1 MRTSALACVFL
12 FAAACHDGGLASGG
26 SDAGD
31 TPDLAQ
37 PPDLAPALPSGVT
50 RITSSDPKI
59 TDDSDLDALDAIIG
73 DATAV
78 GLGESIHTSGG
89 FHDMKARIVRHLVE
103 KKGFRLIA
111 WEWQRVSGEVVEQYL
126 TDCPSDAV
134 HAAQQLSVWSSTSVQ
149 HMLEW
154 ACTFNQAHPTDRVHF
169 TGFDTQ
175 QPDTDLDKLKSYLEA
190 TAPAD
195 APGLIANLTQCD
207 RATDP
212 DGKFVGQ
219 YAPCVAAL
227 DAIGQYFDAHAAALE
242 AASSH
247 DKLEMA
253 RIAQIG
259 AKAWQVE
266 IYNYSGD
273 YKASYQ
279 ARDDAMAEV
288 FRRVQA
294 LRYPGVKTIVWAH
307 NYHLRKAGAKVSG
320 EGAVGAPTMGTRIA
334 ERLGA
339 AYAPIGITGYD
350 VSIDWP
356 NVGCG
361 ELPTPDGNDSME
373 SALDALSS
381 GDLLVDLAAGPTPPF
396 LAGQEYGEGWYER
409 MVPAEQ
415 YRALIF
421 LDKSPAMQPL
431 DWPKCTP
438 MN

>member
-1 MRTSALACVFL
+1 MRTSALACL
-12 FAAACHDGGLASGG
+12 LLLAAACHDGGALRGD
-26 SDAGD
+26 DAGE

-37 PPDLAPALPSGVT
+37 SPPDLATPLPSGVSK
-50 RITSSDPKI
+50 ITGSDPSI
-59 TDDSDLDALDAIIG
+59 ADDSDLSALDDVIG

-89 FHDMKARIVRHLVE
+89 FHDLKARIVRHLVE

-111 WEWQRVSGEVVEQYL
+111 WEWQRVSGDVVEQYL

-154 ACTFNQAHPTDRVHF
+154 VCTFNQAHPSDRVHF

-175 QPDTDLDKLKSYLEA
+175 QPATDLDKLTSYLQGA
-190 TAPAD
+190 
-195 APGLIANLTQCD
+195 APGDAAGLVANLAECD

-212 DGKFVGQ
+212 DGKFAGQ

-227 DAIGQYFDAHAAALE
+227 DGIAQYFEAHTAALE

-247 DKLEMA
+247 EKLELA

-266 IYNYSGD
+266 IYNYTAD

-288 FRRVQA
+288 LARLTA
-294 LRYPGVKTIVWAH
+294 LRYPGLKTIVWAH
-307 NYHLRKAGAKVSG
+307 NYHLRKAGAKVTG
-320 EGAVGAPTMGTRIA
+320 EGAVGAPTMGMRIA

-356 NVGCG
+356 QVGCG
-361 ELPTPDGNDSME
+361 ELPAPDGNDSME
-373 SALDALSS
+373 SALDALSA

-396 LAGQEYGEGWYER
+396 AAGQEYGEGWYER

-415 YRALIF
+415 YRALLF

-431 DWPKCTP
+431 DWPACTP